1 MDKCNCLIPTILSD
15 PCAKDKLHIVCR
27 ELRQAFASQGM
38 CMILQPNQLLHSK
51 PAAIEGFYVAV
62 AKHFN
67 RMRLA
72 VGGNTYTSAVRRA
85 AVAAAAPAHRGKM
98 VSKSLVAAAHGG
110 WHSLLSCTHSNN
122 GHKFSLVVERLFACL
137 LTRPCLLFR
146 LGTIHILRNI
156 YV

>member
-1 MDKCNCLIPTILSD
+1 MEKCNCLICILTILSD
-15 PCAKDKLHIVCR
+15 PCAKDKLHICR

-72 VGGNTYTSAVRRA
+72 VGGNTYTSAVRKA
-85 AVAAAAPAHRGKM
+85 AVAAAPAHRGKM

-137 LTRPCLLFR
+137 LTRPCLLLR

-156 YV
+156 YF

>member
-1 MDKCNCLIPTILSD
+1 MGKCNCLIPTILSD
-15 PCAKDKLHIVCR
+15 PCAKDKLHICR

-85 AVAAAAPAHRGKM
+85 AVAAAAAPAHRGKM
-98 VSKSLVAAAHGG
+98 VSKSLVAAAAHGG

-146 LGTIHILRNI
+146 L
-156 YV
+156 

>member
-1 MDKCNCLIPTILSD
+1 M
-15 PCAKDKLHIVCR
+15 
-27 ELRQAFASQGM
+27 
-38 CMILQPNQLLHSK
+38 
-51 PAAIEGFYVAV
+51 
-62 AKHFN
+62 
-67 RMRLA
+67 
-72 VGGNTYTSAVRRA
+72 
-85 AVAAAAPAHRGKM
+85 PAHRGKM

-156 YV
+156 YFHAFGPRPPTHPHLCKHIFVLQISKTWHFSNPFPPPRSTYVIYEWSLALAAC

>member
-1 MDKCNCLIPTILSD
+1 MGKCNCLIPTVLSD
-15 PCAKDKLHIVCR
+15 PCAKDKLHICR

-72 VGGNTYTSAVRRA
+72 VGGNTYTPVQLGGRRLRRRRQRTVVRWCRK
-85 AVAAAAPAHRGKM
+85 V
-98 VSKSLVAAAHGG
+98 
-110 WHSLLSCTHSNN
+110 
-122 GHKFSLVVERLFACL
+122 
-137 LTRPCLLFR
+137 
-146 LGTIHILRNI
+146 
-156 YV
+156 

>member
-1 MDKCNCLIPTILSD
+1 
-15 PCAKDKLHIVCR
+15 
-27 ELRQAFASQGM
+27 
-38 CMILQPNQLLHSK
+38 MILQPNQLLHSK

-85 AVAAAAPAHRGKM
+85 AVAAAATVHRGKM

-137 LTRPCLLFR
+137 LTRPCLLLR
-146 LGTIHILRNI
+146 LGPFI
-156 YV
+156 YYVISISMLISVVSFQIRDEMEQGIFLMGFCSMRSFIQ